1 MVYVQIL
8 YGICLEKLNDG
19 NERVLSMCIRATI
32 LMYTS
37 DGESMRLSI

>member
-8 YGICLEKLNDG
+8 YVICLEKLNDG

-32 LMYTS
+32 LMCIR
-37 DGESMRLSI
+37 ESMRLSV